1 MKGKYMFNKS
11 KLGQVTI
18 EVSVLMP
25 EKILNVLWNN
35 EIYIC
40 NIVKVDLAT
49 IRFTIYIDDY
59 KEVERL
65 IKKYKGKIRIL
76 NTSGIIVLLMKIKRK
91 ISLVIGVA
99 LFFVVIYI
107 LSNYIWA
114 IDIQTQKNL
123 SPFEIR
129 HQLSTIGIKPG
140 LSKSQINVRELEKQM
155 ENLNDEIMWI
165 RIRVEGSTLKL
176 TVKEKVNPPSTEKV
190 SFNQVVA
197 KMDGEVKRVY
207 TNSGNPTVVPGDIV
221 KKGDNLILPIQG
233 REGFQI
239 EVKPSG
245 TVIANTFY
253 DKFMEIQISGEKL
266 ERTGRKNS
274 DIYLNIFGKK
284 FYLKKAIDGFRYYDK
299 IEERNGCLNKIIYFE
314 KKGKNVNLD
323 KDNTVKEA
331 KEKLEASLK
340 KTLSN
345 DAKIIDSK
353 VTLEEVKEGT
363 ILVKVMFT
371 VEQDIAQNIS

>member
-1 MKGKYMFNKS
+1 MFNKR

-18 EVSVLMP
+18 EVNILMP
-25 EKILNVLWNN
+25 EKILNVLWSN

-49 IRFTIYIDDY
+49 IRFTIYTNDY
-59 KEVERL
+59 EEVERL
-65 IKKYKGKIRIL
+65 IKKYKGKLRIV
-76 NTSGIIVLLMKIKRK
+76 NTSGIIVLLMKMKRK
-91 ISLVIGVA
+91 VSLVIGVG
-99 LFFVVIYI
+99 LFFIVIYI

-129 HQLSTIGIKPG
+129 QQLSTIGIKPG

-155 ENLNDEIMWI
+155 ENLNAEIMWI
-165 RIRVEGSTLKL
+165 RIRIEGSTLKL
-176 TVKEKVNPPSTEKV
+176 VVKEKVNPPSIGKV

-207 TNSGNPTVVPGDIV
+207 TNSGNPAVVPGNIV

-233 REGFQI
+233 REGFQM

-253 DKFMEIQISGEKL
+253 EKFMEIQISGEKL
-266 ERTGRKNS
+266 ERTGKQNS
-274 DIYLNIFGKK
+274 DVYLNIFGKK
-284 FYLKKAIDGFRYYDK
+284 IYLKKAIKGFAYYDK
-299 IEERNGCLNKIIYFE
+299 IEERKGWFNQIRYFE
-314 KKGKNVNLD
+314 KKGKNINLD
-323 KDNTVKEA
+323 RDSTVKEA

-345 DAKIIDSK
+345 DSNIIDSK
-353 VTLEEVKEGT
+353 VTVEDVKEDT
-363 ILVKVMFT
+363 ILVKVIFT

>member
-1 MKGKYMFNKS
+1 MFNKR

-18 EVSVLMP
+18 EVSILMP

-49 IRFTIYIDDY
+49 IRFTIYINDY

-65 IKKYKGKIRIL
+65 IKKYKGKLRIV
-76 NTSGIIVLLMKIKRK
+76 NTSGIIVLLMKMKRK
-91 ISLVIGVA
+91 VSLVIGA
-99 LFFVVIYI
+99 GLFFAVIYI
-107 LSNYIWA
+107 LSNYVWA

-140 LSKSQINVRELEKQM
+140 LNKSQINVRELEKQM

-165 RIRVEGSTLKL
+165 RIRIEGSTLKL
-176 TVKEKVNPPSTEKV
+176 VVKEKVNPPSIEKV
-190 SFNQVVA
+190 QFNEVVA

-221 KKGDNLILPIQG
+221 KKGDNLIVPIQG
-233 REGFQI
+233 REGFQK

-245 TVIANTFY
+245 TIIANTFY
-253 DKFMEIQISGEKL
+253 EKFMEIQISGEKL

-274 DIYLNIFGKK
+274 DIYLNVFGKK
-284 FYLKKAIDGFRYYDK
+284 IYLKKAINGFGYYDK
-299 IEERNGCLNKIIYFE
+299 IEETHGCFNKKIYFE
-314 KKGKNVNLD
+314 KKGKTINLD
-323 KDNTVKEA
+323 KDNTIKEA
-331 KEKLEASLK
+331 KENLEASLK

-345 DAKIIDSK
+345 DSKIIDSK
-353 VTLEEVKEGT
+353 VTVEEVKEGT

>member
-1 MKGKYMFNKS
+1 MFNKR

-18 EVSVLMP
+18 EVNILMP
-25 EKILNVLWNN
+25 EKILNVLWSN
-35 EIYIC
+35 EIYIS

-49 IRFTIYIDDY
+49 IRFTIYTNDY
-59 KEVERL
+59 EEVERL
-65 IKKYKGKIRIL
+65 IKKYKGKLRIV
-76 NTSGIIVLLMKIKRK
+76 NTSGIIVLLMKMKRK
-91 ISLVIGVA
+91 VSLVIGAV
-99 LFFVVIYI
+99 LFFIVIYI

-129 HQLSTIGIKPG
+129 QQLSTIGIKPG

-155 ENLNDEIMWI
+155 ENLNAEIMWI
-165 RIRVEGSTLKL
+165 RIRIEGSTLKL
-176 TVKEKVNPPSTEKV
+176 VVKEKVNPPSIEKV

-207 TNSGNPTVVPGDIV
+207 TNSGNPAVVPGDIV
-221 KKGDNLILPIQG
+221 KKGDDLILPIQG
-233 REGFQI
+233 REGFQM

-253 DKFMEIQISGEKL
+253 EKFMEIQISGEKL
-266 ERTGRKNS
+266 ERTGNQNS
-274 DIYLNIFGKK
+274 DVYLNIFGKK
-284 FYLKKAIDGFRYYDK
+284 IYLKKAIKGFTYYDK
-299 IEERNGCLNKIIYFE
+299 IEERKGWFNQTRYFE
-314 KKGKNVNLD
+314 KKGKNINLD
-323 KDNTVKEA
+323 RDSTVKEA

-345 DAKIIDSK
+345 DSNIIDSK
-353 VTLEEVKEGT
+353 VTVENVKEDT
-363 ILVKVMFT
+363 ILVKVIFT
-371 VEQDIAQNIS
+371 VEQDIAQNVS